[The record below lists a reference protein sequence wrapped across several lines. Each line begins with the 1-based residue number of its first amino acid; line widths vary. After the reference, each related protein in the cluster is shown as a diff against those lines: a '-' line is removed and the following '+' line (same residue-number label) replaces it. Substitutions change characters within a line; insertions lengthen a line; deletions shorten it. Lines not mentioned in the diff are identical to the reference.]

1 MGIGLIIETMEKS
14 KITFTRK
21 ILKPSRFGKQTILIY
36 DKHLGK
42 VSPSFR
48 SWMKGFTCTY
58 GVEAGESLKDIN
70 GFPVHIAKII
80 EKVAHLNSRE
90 LTVVA
95 AGGGSVGDFAGFVAS
110 ILKRGVG
117 LIHVPTTWLAAVDSS
132 HGGKTAM
139 NVASAK
145 NQIGTF
151 YPAKEIVICYD
162 FLKNQ
167 PEARAL
173 EALGELAKI
182 AIIDGGPWRKKMREG
197 MAPAEMIWKT
207 LKSAI
212 ESKYRVVN
220 RDPYEKTGV
229 RQILNLGHTF
239 GHVLEAELGV
249 AHGMAVAQGTFFALN
264 WSFEKKYIKEH
275 ELFDFLILLEDV
287 CGFASWNVDSQWNQ
301 KALTEKRVHNLLL
314 KDKKREKGDPKKG
327 DTVTFLFV
335 HGWGKV
341 KREKVRVAEVIAEAR
356 AQGWMK

>member
-1 MGIGLIIETMEKS
+1 MGITPIIEAMKKS
-14 KITFTRK
+14 KIVFTKK
-21 ILKPSRFGKQTILIY
+21 ILKPSHFGKQTILIY
-36 DKHLGK
+36 DKRLSK
-42 VSPSFR
+42 VSPHFR
-48 SWMKGFTCTY
+48 SWMKGFSCSY
-58 GVEAGESLKDIN
+58 GVEAGESLKNIN
-70 GFPVHIAKII
+70 GFAHHISKIV
-80 EKVAHLNSRE
+80 ELVAHLNSRE

-117 LIHVPTTWLAAVDSS
+117 LIHVPTTWLAAIDSS

-151 YPAKEIVICYD
+151 YPADEIVICYE
-162 FLKNQ
+162 FLKDQ
-167 PEARAL
+167 PEERAR

-182 AIIDGGPWRKKMREG
+182 AIIDGKPWRKKMREG
-197 MAPAEMIWKT
+197 DSPEEMIWKS

-212 ESKYRVVN
+212 EAKYRVVTQ
-220 RDPYEKTGV
+220 DPYEKSGV

-239 GHVLEAELGV
+239 GHVLEADLGV
-249 AHGMAVAQGTFFALN
+249 SHGMAVAQGMFFALN
-264 WSFEKKYIKEH
+264 WSFAKKYIKGH
-275 ELFDFLILLEDV
+275 ELFEFLTLLEDV
-287 CGFASWNVDSQWNQ
+287 CGFASWNVDSQWNT
-301 KALTEKRVHNLLL
+301 KSLSEKRVRNLLL
-314 KDKKREKGDPKKG
+314 KDKKREHG

-341 KREKVRVAEVIAEAR
+341 KREKVRVSDVIAEAR